1 MFVLKLHIPM
11 TRTRIEVQFQEHEIS
26 FIDYLAEQE
35 SRTRKN
41 LCEVIIR
48 RYLREKKEQN
58 PNATQPILNKKNKA

>member
-1 MFVLKLHIPM
+1 MLKLHTPM
-11 TRTRIEVQFQEHEIS
+11 ARTRIEMQFQEHEIA

-58 PNATQPILNKKNKA
+58 PNATQPNLDKKNKA